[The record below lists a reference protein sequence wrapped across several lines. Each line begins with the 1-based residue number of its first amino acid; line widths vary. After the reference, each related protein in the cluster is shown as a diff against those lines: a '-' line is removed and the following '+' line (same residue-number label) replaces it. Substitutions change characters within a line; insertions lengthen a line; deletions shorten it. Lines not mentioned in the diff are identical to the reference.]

1 MIKIKKVTPKVD
13 GPDIV
18 KASVEFEVYADGTN
32 NPFQV
37 RLVSQDS
44 TAI

>member
-1 MIKIKKVTPKVD
+1 VT
-13 GPDIV
+13 
-18 KASVEFEVYADGTN
+18 ATVEFEVYSDGTN

-37 RLVSQDS
+37 KVFSGDL